1 MKHVIYPG
9 SFDPITLGHINII
22 ERAAKIFPKVTIS
35 VIENPSKNATF
46 SIQERIELIKEIFK
60 DRPNIDTEYFQGL
73 LMDYA
78 ENKGVET
85 IIRGLRAFSDFDFEF
100 QMALTNRELNPNIDT
115 VFLMTD
121 VKRAYVSSSIVKEV
135 ALLNGDVSSFVPK
148 IVETA
153 LQKKF
158 TKG

>member
-1 MKHVIYPG
+1 MKHVVYPG

-35 VIENPSKNATF
+35 VIENPSKKTTF
-46 SIQERIELIKEIFK
+46 SIQERIEMIKEIFK
-60 DRPNIDTEYFQGL
+60 NRPNIDTEYFQGL

-78 ENKGVET
+78 EEKGVDT
-85 IIRGLRAFSDFDFEF
+85 IIRGLRAFSEFDFEF
-100 QMALTNRELNPNIDT
+100 QMALTNRELNPKIDT

-148 IVETA
+148 LVETA

-158 TKG
+158 IK

>member
-1 MKHVIYPG
+1 MKHVVYPG

-35 VIENPSKNATF
+35 VIENPSKKTTF
-46 SIQERIELIKEIFK
+46 SIQERIEMIKEIFK
-60 DRPNIDTEYFQGL
+60 NRPNIDTEYFQGL

-78 ENKGVET
+78 EEKGVDT

-100 QMALTNRELNPNIDT
+100 QMALTNRELNPKIDT

-121 VKRAYVSSSIVKEV
+121 VKRSYVSSSIVKEV

-148 IVETA
+148 LVETA

-158 TKG
+158 IKG